1 MIPYNIED
9 MSMVNIII
17 SIQYFSIV
25 VLFLEC
31 WLVIRNWKSDLHSY
45 LFLGCISTLVNSIG
59 YLFELQA
66 KSEASFV
73 TALQLSYFGRVWI
86 TFSFFMFAAR
96 LCKIRIPNF
105 VADILIFFHAGVYFC
120 VMTFRN
126 HSLFYYDCSWS
137 RGDIFPVFMHKNGIV
152 HNLFVAVSLAYIA
165 LGLTWLIMVCRK
177 EKRPKASRRLLAVLA
192 AVSAESVFF
201 VLQAFRYIS
210 ITNIYDIS
218 MVGNMIGNAIL
229 FVAIFKHDLL
239 GTTDIAREMMIDR
252 ISEGIIAVDND
263 GIVQYFNDDA
273 GRIFPELA
281 TGSSHI
287 PEVVTGAMGS
297 GEVIRLNDRIY
308 STEMNELVHNGEI
321 LGKLYALI
329 DDTEHFRYME
339 ILEREKEM
347 ADSASEA
354 KSRFLANMSHEIR
367 TPINAVLGMDEMILR
382 ESTEKPIR
390 KYAADIM
397 SAGKTLLSLIND
409 ILDIS
414 KVEEGKM
421 EIIPVQYDPA
431 SLVNDLVNMTADR
444 AAKLGL
450 KFNVK
455 VDEHIP
461 RILFGD
467 EIRIRQ
473 CALNLLSNAVKYTE
487 KGCVSLEISCEKKDD
502 SNILLSIKVEDTGI
516 GMQKEDMEKLFSPYE
531 RLDERRNR
539 KVEGT
544 GLGMAITR
552 QLLDLMGAGLNVDS
566 EYGKGSS
573 FSFTVEQGVVSWEEI
588 GDYTKRYNEAN
599 DSVGTYREMFH
610 APDARILVVDDT
622 EINLTVIE
630 SLLKQTR
637 IRIDTALSGKS
648 ALDLAAVND
657 YDVMFIDHMMSG
669 MDGIETLKHIRE
681 LDKNHD
687 TPAVALTAN
696 AVSGAR
702 QMYINEGFDDY
713 LSKPVEGARLER
725 MLLRFIPDEKIDR
738 DVVKIDEVKTVPA
751 SERAKIL
758 VVDDDESV
766 CALICSLMESEYDM
780 KVCNLGKE
788 AHSAAK
794 EFTPDLIMLDIHL
807 QDANGFAVMQELKE
821 DELTSQIPVLL
832 LTGDNDTVTEE
843 NGFKSGAADYIRK
856 PFVPDVLKQRV
867 KRIIALHRYQQTIE
881 KEVDLQTR
889 KSKRLSREMMLALS
903 KTVDTKDHYT
913 DGHSRRVAA
922 ICAELARRLGKS
934 GREQVEMYEIGLL
947 HDIGKIGVHEDII
960 QKNSKLSDDEFLEI
974 KEHTVKGYEIL
985 KEIDEMPN
993 LREGARWHHERYD
1006 GKGYPD
1012 GLAGDEIPESARIT
1026 CVADVYDAMTSTR
1039 TYSVPK
1045 SQADVRAEYVR
1056 CRGTIFDP
1064 VIADVM
1070 IAMIDEDKDYVMN
1083 EKARSADV
1091 WKEYSRL
1098 WENIDTTD
1106 PGDNPVSSDPL
1117 PAWLYKVTGMDVE
1130 TGVANCGSP
1139 EGFLS
1144 VLSVFHQT
1152 APAKADEIEKLY
1164 EENNIEDYTIRVHAL
1179 KSSARIIGVSELS
1192 HLAEELENAG
1202 KNRDSA
1208 FISDNTKKLLEMY
1221 RTFDAGLSQLDET
1234 AGELEKADE
1243 KMMKDAYQTIVE
1255 IAQSMDYGLMED
1267 MIRNLKG
1274 YALGEDDKSNI
1285 AKIEEMLSQLDWDGI
1300 TEAAQNALSGM

>member
-1 MIPYNIED
+1 
-9 MSMVNIII
+9 MVAIIM
-17 SIQYFSIV
+17 SIQYFTIA

-31 WLVIRNWKSDLHSY
+31 WLVIRNWKNGLHSY
-45 LFLGCISTLVNSIG
+45 LFLGCVSTLVNSIG

-66 KSEASFV
+66 KSEASYV
-73 TALQLSYFGRVWI
+73 TALQLSYLGRVWI
-86 TFSFFMFAAR
+86 TFAFFMFSAR
-96 LCKIRIPNF
+96 LCKIRIPNI
-105 VADILIFFHAGVYFC
+105 VTDILIFFHALVYVC
-120 VMTFRN
+120 VMTFRK
-126 HSLFYYDCSWS
+126 HTLFYYDCSWN
-137 RGDIFPVFMHKNGIV
+137 RGDLFPVFMHKNGIV
-152 HNLFVAVSLAYIA
+152 HNVFIAVSLFYIV
-165 LGLTWLIMVCRK
+165 LGLTWLIMACRK
-177 EKRPKASRRLLAVLA
+177 EKRPKALRRLMVVLA

-201 VLQAFRYIS
+201 ILQAFRYVS

-218 MVGNMIGNAIL
+218 MLGNMLGNVIL

-239 GTTDIAREMMIDR
+239 GATDIAREMMIDR

-263 GIVQYFNDDA
+263 GVVQYFNDDA

-281 TGSSHI
+281 TQTTNI
-287 PEVVTGAMGS
+287 PEVISGAIES
-297 GEVIRLNDRIY
+297 GDVIRLNDRIY
-308 STEMNELVHNGEI
+308 STEMNEIVHNGES
-321 LGKLYALI
+321 LGKLYALV

-339 ILEREKEM
+339 VLEREKEM
-347 ADSASEA
+347 ADSASVA

-444 AAKLGL
+444 AAKAGL
-450 KFNVK
+450 KFNVN

-461 RILFGD
+461 RILYGD

-487 KGCVSLEISCEKKDD
+487 KGCVSLAVSCEKKDED
-502 SNILLSIKVEDTGI
+502 NILLTIKVEDTGI
-516 GMQKEDMEKLFSPYE
+516 GMQTEDMEKLFSPYE
-531 RLDERRNR
+531 RLEEKRNR
-539 KVEGT
+539 TKEGT

-552 QLLDLMGAGLNVDS
+552 QLLDLMGTNLAVES
-566 EYGKGSS
+566 EYGKGSA
-573 FSFTVEQGVVSWEEI
+573 FSFTVEQGVVSREEI

-599 DSVGTYREMFH
+599 ETAGTYREMFH

-637 IRIDTALSGKS
+637 IRIDTALSGRR

-657 YDVMFIDHMMSG
+657 YDVVFIDHMMSD
-669 MDGIETLKHIRE
+669 MDGIEMLRRMRKLE
-681 LDKNHD
+681 KNQE

-702 QMYINEGFDDY
+702 QMYMDAGFNDY

-725 MLLRFIPDEKIDR
+725 MLLRYIPDEKVDR
-738 DVVKIDEVKTVPA
+738 DVIRTEEDKTPAA
-751 SERAKIL
+751 SERYGIL

-766 CALICSLMESEYDM
+766 CTLVRSIMENEYDVR
-780 KVCNLGKE
+780 VCGLGRE
-788 AHSAAK
+788 VHSMAK
-794 EFTPDLIMLDIHL
+794 EFAPDLIILDIHL
-807 QDANGFAVMQELKE
+807 PDANGFTVMQELKE
-821 DELTSQIPVLL
+821 DELTGRIPVLL

-867 KRIIALHRYQQTIE
+867 RRVIALHRYQQTIE
-881 KEVDLQTR
+881 KEVDHQTR
-889 KSKRLSREMMLALS
+889 KAKRLSREMMLALS

-960 QKNSKLSDDEFLEI
+960 HKNSKLSDDEFLEI
-974 KEHTVKGYEIL
+974 KEHTVKGFEIL

-1045 SQADVRAEYVR
+1045 SQADVRAEFVR
-1056 CRGTIFDP
+1056 CKGMIFDP

-1070 IAMIDEDKDYVMN
+1070 IAMIDEDKDFLMN
-1083 EKARSADV
+1083 EKAQSADV
-1091 WKEYSRL
+1091 WKEYVRL
-1098 WENIDTTD
+1098 WENIDTNDTS
-1106 PGDNPVSSDPL
+1106 DNPVSSDPL
-1117 PAWLYKVTGMDVE
+1117 PAWLYSVEGMNVE
-1130 TGVANCGSP
+1130 TGLKNCGTP
-1139 EGFLS
+1139 EGLLS
-1144 VLSVFHQT
+1144 VLTIFHQT
-1152 APAKADEIEKLY
+1152 VETKAKDIESLY
-1164 EENNIEDYTIRVHAL
+1164 NTGNIEDYTVRVHTL
-1179 KSSARIIGVSELS
+1179 KSSARIIGAGELS
-1192 HLAEELENAG
+1192 DLAEELEDAG
-1202 KNRDSA
+1202 KRNDTG
-1208 FISDNTKKLLEMY
+1208 FIDENTGKLLEMY
-1221 RTFDAGLSQLDET
+1221 RSLGIMLGQLNET
-1234 AGELEKADE
+1234 KTEE
-1243 KMMKDAYQTIVE
+1243 
-1255 IAQSMDYGLMED
+1255 
-1267 MIRNLKG
+1267 R
-1274 YALGEDDKSNI
+1274 LG
-1285 AKIEEMLSQLDWDGI
+1285 
-1300 TEAAQNALSGM
+1300 

>member
-1 MIPYNIED
+1 
-9 MSMVNIII
+9 MVNIIMT
-17 SIQYFSIV
+17 IQYLSIV

-31 WLVIRNWKSDLHSY
+31 WLVIRNWKNGLHSY
-45 LFLGCISTLVNSIG
+45 LFLGCVSTLVNSVG

-96 LCKIRIPNF
+96 LSKVRIPNF
-105 VADILIFFHAGVYFC
+105 VTDILIFFHAGVYLC
-120 VMTFRN
+120 VMTFRK
-126 HSLFYYDCSWS
+126 HSLFYYDCNWS

-152 HNLFVAVSLAYIA
+152 HDIFVAVSIVYIV
-165 LGLTWLIMVCRK
+165 LGLTWLIMACRK

-201 VLQAFRYIS
+201 ILQAFRYVS

-218 MVGNMIGNAIL
+218 MVGNMIGNVIL

-252 ISEGIIAVDND
+252 ISEAIIAVDND
-263 GIVQYFNDDA
+263 GVVQYFNDDA
-273 GRIFPELA
+273 GRIFPELS

-287 PEVVTGAMGS
+287 PDVIADAVGS

-308 STEMNELVHNGEI
+308 STEMNELVHNGET
-321 LGKLYALI
+321 LGELYALI

-444 AAKLGL
+444 AARAGL

-502 SNILLSIKVEDTGI
+502 ENILLSIKVDDTGI
-516 GMQKEDMEKLFSPYE
+516 GMVREDMDKLFSPYE
-531 RLDERRNR
+531 RLDEKRNR
-539 KVEGT
+539 TVEGT

-552 QLLDLMGAGLNVDS
+552 QLLDLMGTSLNVES

-573 FSFTVEQGVVSWEEI
+573 FSFTVEQGIVSREEI
-588 GDYTKRYNEAN
+588 GDYTKRYNESIESA
-599 DSVGTYREMFH
+599 SSYREMFH

-630 SLLKQTR
+630 SLLKQTQ
-637 IRIDTALSGKS
+637 IRIDTALSGRA

-657 YDVMFIDHMMSG
+657 YDVLFIDHMMSG
-669 MDGIETLKHIRE
+669 MDGIETLKRIRE

-702 QMYINEGFDDY
+702 QKYIDAGFNDY

-725 MLLRFIPDEKIDR
+725 MLIRLLPDER
-738 DVVKIDEVKTVPA
+738 
-751 SERAKIL
+751 
-758 VVDDDESV
+758 
-766 CALICSLMESEYDM
+766 
-780 KVCNLGKE
+780 
-788 AHSAAK
+788 
-794 EFTPDLIMLDIHL
+794 
-807 QDANGFAVMQELKE
+807 Q
-821 DELTSQIPVLL
+821 
-832 LTGDNDTVTEE
+832 
-843 NGFKSGAADYIRK
+843 
-856 PFVPDVLKQRV
+856 
-867 KRIIALHRYQQTIE
+867 
-881 KEVDLQTR
+881 
-889 KSKRLSREMMLALS
+889 
-903 KTVDTKDHYT
+903 
-913 DGHSRRVAA
+913 
-922 ICAELARRLGKS
+922 
-934 GREQVEMYEIGLL
+934 
-947 HDIGKIGVHEDII
+947 
-960 QKNSKLSDDEFLEI
+960 
-974 KEHTVKGYEIL
+974 
-985 KEIDEMPN
+985 
-993 LREGARWHHERYD
+993 
-1006 GKGYPD
+1006 
-1012 GLAGDEIPESARIT
+1012 
-1026 CVADVYDAMTSTR
+1026 
-1039 TYSVPK
+1039 
-1045 SQADVRAEYVR
+1045 
-1056 CRGTIFDP
+1056 
-1064 VIADVM
+1064 
-1070 IAMIDEDKDYVMN
+1070 
-1083 EKARSADV
+1083 
-1091 WKEYSRL
+1091 
-1098 WENIDTTD
+1098 
-1106 PGDNPVSSDPL
+1106 
-1117 PAWLYKVTGMDVE
+1117 TGM
-1130 TGVANCGSP
+1130 
-1139 EGFLS
+1139 L
-1144 VLSVFHQT
+1144 
-1152 APAKADEIEKLY
+1152 
-1164 EENNIEDYTIRVHAL
+1164 
-1179 KSSARIIGVSELS
+1179 
-1192 HLAEELENAG
+1192 
-1202 KNRDSA
+1202 
-1208 FISDNTKKLLEMY
+1208 
-1221 RTFDAGLSQLDET
+1221 
-1234 AGELEKADE
+1234 
-1243 KMMKDAYQTIVE
+1243 
-1255 IAQSMDYGLMED
+1255 
-1267 MIRNLKG
+1267 
-1274 YALGEDDKSNI
+1274 
-1285 AKIEEMLSQLDWDGI
+1285 
-1300 TEAAQNALSGM
+1300 